1 MIELKDINTK
11 FSNML
16 LNKVLINHKNI
27 INNKYD
33 KDIELYP
40 LYLLPENPDSLIKN
54 IGLQLINV
62 IQYIHSHKYLYIN
75 LNLDN
80 IFYQKNKNDYII
92 KLINFNSC
100 IKFINNDSQFYTNSK
115 LSIRQGNKYYSSR
128 NINLGYRGIR
138 LDDIESI
145 LYILLDLIKDPNFI
159 KIKKFKQM
167 RRIINMKNNILQI
180 KTNKEYIN
188 NYIDLINNI
197 VNINDINKDL
207 ANRSIYYSN
216 FKKVLL

>member
-62 IQYIHSHKYLYIN
+62 IQ
-75 LNLDN
+75 
-80 IFYQKNKNDYII
+80 
-92 KLINFNSC
+92 
-100 IKFINNDSQFYTNSK
+100 
-115 LSIRQGNKYYSSR
+115 
-128 NINLGYRGIR
+128 
-138 LDDIESI
+138 
-145 LYILLDLIKDPNFI
+145 
-159 KIKKFKQM
+159 
-167 RRIINMKNNILQI
+167 
-180 KTNKEYIN
+180 
-188 NYIDLINNI
+188 
-197 VNINDINKDL
+197 
-207 ANRSIYYSN
+207 
-216 FKKVLL
+216 